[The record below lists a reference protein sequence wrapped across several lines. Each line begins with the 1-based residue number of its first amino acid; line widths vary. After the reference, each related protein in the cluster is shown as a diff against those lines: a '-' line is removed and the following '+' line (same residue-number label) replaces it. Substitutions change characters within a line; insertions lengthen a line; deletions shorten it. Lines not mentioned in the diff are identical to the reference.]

1 MNETSEATRE
11 EIKLNVFIVIRDSRY
26 HNRLH
31 YAMSVAS
38 SSPSLSLVQSF
49 PTLYAIDKNGK
60 IKVWTAEV
68 LQPTDKK
75 AAAVD
80 YATSRITH
88 GYINGKR
95 QEALRDYNTGKNI
108 GRSNETTP
116 LDQCISETRRKWT
129 DKKEKEG
136 YSETK
141 PADCGEGYGDIS
153 GNTAYYDD
161 EAHYCEGGEE
171 ASGGGA
177 PFLPMLAQTFNP
189 ADAILTGV
197 AGGAAAGGA
206 SKKKKVITFPCFVQ
220 PKLDGLR
227 CVSYATRTA
236 TGAAAAAEV
245 ALQSRTG
252 AFFTGLPHIAA
263 ALRPYLSQ
271 HPWMVIDGELYTD
284 QMPFEE
290 LAGLI
295 KKKKITDA
303 DKVRLTKVK
312 YHVYDIYDRKN
323 ENMPYSERLDVLA
336 AAVRRCGCVANDTVT
351 ASTAT
356 AAVRVLRSAVA
367 ATAAAAA
374 AEDAAATAAVVILV
388 RTEKVAALSDFRR
401 LFSEFVE
408 SGYEGIMLRN
418 AAGVYRANYRSNDLQ
433 KYKEFMEEEYRII
446 DFKEGEGRDAGAV
459 IWVCETA
466 DGKEFTV
473 RPRGTMEKRQEWF
486 NDGEKYIGKNLTV
499 VFQELTEDGK
509 PRFPVGKCVREG
521 F

>member
-1 MNETSEATRE
+1 MLRIAHCVMELKN
-11 EIKLNVFIVIRDSRY
+11 
-26 HNRLH
+26 
-31 YAMSVAS
+31 
-38 SSPSLSLVQSF
+38 LSLVQSF

-60 IKVWTAEV
+60 IKVWTAAV
-68 LQPTDKK
+68 LQPVDKK
-75 AAAVD
+75 LAAAG
-80 YATSRITH
+80 YASSRVTH
-88 GYINGKR
+88 GYINGK
-95 QEALRDYNTGKNI
+95 QQVAYRDYNIGKNI
-108 GRSNETTP
+108 GRSNERTP
-116 LDQCISETRRKWT
+116 LAQCISETQRKWT

-153 GNTAYYDD
+153 GGWCNNDD
-161 EAHYCEGGEE
+161 DWCGDGCDGDGGGGD
-171 ASGGGA
+171 GGGA
-177 PFLPMLAQTFNP
+177 AAAADIGPFLPKLAQTFNP
-189 ADAILTGV
+189 ADAIIPG
-197 AGGAAAGGA
+197 AGGNA
-206 SKKKKVITFPCFVQ
+206 SKKKKVIKFPCFVQ

-227 CVSYATRTA
+227 CVSYAIRVAGGNDA
-236 TGAAAAAEV
+236 TV

-271 HPWMVIDGELYTD
+271 HPSVVIDGELYTD

-295 KKKKITDA
+295 KKKKITDS
-303 DKVRLTKVK
+303 DVERLKKVK
-312 YHVYDIYDRKN
+312 YHVYDIYDKMN
-323 ENMPYSERLDVLA
+323 ENMPYSERMGVLA
-336 AAVRRCGCVANDTVT
+336 SAVRRCGCVANDAFHSSGTPPVPGA
-351 ASTAT
+351 ASSEG
-356 AAVRVLRSAVA
+356 RILRSAA
-367 ATAAAAA
+367 ATTVVPREEA
-374 AEDAAATAAVVILV
+374 AEARAVVVLV

-408 SGYEGIMLRN
+408 AGYEGIMLRN

-433 KYKEFMEEEYRII
+433 KYKEFMEDEYRII

-473 RPRGTMEKRQEWF
+473 RPRGSMTQRHAWF
-486 NDGEKYIGKNLTV
+486 NDGESYIGKNLTV
-499 VFQELTEDGK
+499 VYQELTEDGK

>member
-1 MNETSEATRE
+1 MMDTSKT
-11 EIKLNVFIVIRDSRY
+11 
-26 HNRLH
+26 
-31 YAMSVAS
+31 
-38 SSPSLSLVQSF
+38 LSLVQSF

-60 IKVWTAEV
+60 IKVWTAAV
-68 LQPTDKK
+68 LQPVDKK
-75 AAAVD
+75 LAAAG
-80 YATSRITH
+80 YASSRITH
-88 GYINGKR
+88 GYINGK
-95 QEALRDYNTGKNI
+95 QQIALRDYNTGKNI

-116 LDQCISETRRKWT
+116 LAQCISETRRKWT
-129 DKKEKEG
+129 DKNEKEG

-153 GNTAYYDD
+153 GNHWENDGDCDGDD
-161 EAHYCEGGEE
+161 GGDGD
-171 ASGGGA
+171 GGGA
-177 PFLPMLAQTFNP
+177 ADAPPGPFLPMLAQTFNP
-189 ADAILTGV
+189 ADAIVNGAT
-197 AGGAAAGGA
+197 GAAGAGTG

-227 CVSYATRTA
+227 CVSYATRG
-236 TGAAAAAEV
+236 GAVCEV

-271 HPWMVIDGELYTD
+271 HPSIVIDGELYTD

-295 KKKKITDA
+295 KKKKISGSD
-303 DKVRLTKVK
+303 VERLKKVK
-312 YHVYDIYDRKN
+312 YHVYDIYDRARCD
-323 ENMPYSERLDVLA
+323 MPYSERMGVLA
-336 AAVRRCGCVANDTVT
+336 AAVRRCGCVANDAFSAGV
-351 ASTAT
+351 
-356 AAVRVLRSAVA
+356 AANRVLRSAATTVVATEEA
-367 ATAAAAA
+367 AT
-374 AEDAAATAAVVILV
+374 VVVLV

-408 SGYEGIMLRN
+408 AGYEGIMLRN
-418 AAGVYRANYRSNDLQ
+418 AAGVYRVNYRSNDLQ
-433 KYKEFMEEEYRII
+433 KYKEFMEDEYRII

-473 RPRGTMEKRQEWF
+473 RPRGTMEQRREWF
-486 NDGEKYIGKNLTV
+486 NDGGSYIGKNLTV
-499 VFQELTEDGK
+499 VYQELTEDGK